1 MNFLGHEEI
10 RVITSLSDNELKWWR
25 DNLFKIRQK
34 TVSKPEFY
42 INRYFTETNF
52 VNFTNQKNDISKL
65 IVQIRDAT
73 WEMYITDEL
82 RFYREAIN
90 LLLSDG
96 RDPKKILIHLI
107 DDKKVYEIRNA
118 QSPHEMLVIIQGIFG
133 DFTARIF
140 PYFYEL
146 GKSVTQS
153 RRSRAGTA
161 FEVIIRQLMIRFGYQ
176 YQDQQSLGARVFKQK
191 GLGKIVDGI
200 LPNIESYEQ
209 KRQKCLVVTM
219 KTTLRERWQE
229 VVEELQRTNVPS
241 IHLLTLDQNIS
252 SNLLH
257 MLENHNITLVV
268 YKDIQQKYSH
278 HNNIMSF
285 ESFFNIE
292 VPHILRYWGYEN
304 V

>member
-1 MNFLGHEEI
+1 MNLLGHQEI
-10 RVITSLSDNELKWWR
+10 KVITSLSDGELKWWR
-25 DNLFKIRQK
+25 NNLLKIRQK
-34 TVSKPEFY
+34 TVCKPTIY
-42 INRYFTETNF
+42 INRYFAETKLLDL
-52 VNFTNQKNDISKL
+52 TSQKNDISQL
-65 IVQIRDAT
+65 IIKIRDVT
-73 WEMYITDEL
+73 WDMYILDEL
-82 RFYREAIN
+82 NFYRQAIN
-90 LLLSDG
+90 LLLTDT
-96 RDPKKILIHLI
+96 RDPEKILTHLI
-107 DDKKVYEIRNA
+107 DDEKVHKIRNT
-118 QSPHEMLVIIQGIFG
+118 QSTHEMLVIIRDIFG
-133 DFTARIF
+133 DFSARIF

-161 FEVIIRQLMIRFGYQ
+161 FEVIIQQLMIKFGYQ
-176 YQDQQSLGARVFKQK
+176 YQDQQSLGARAFKQK

-200 LPNIESYEQ
+200 LPNIQSYEQ

-241 IHLLTLDQNIS
+241 IHLLTLDQEIS

-268 YKDIQQKYSH
+268 YKDIQQKHSH

-292 VPHILRYWGYEN
+292 VPHILKYWGYEN
-304 V
+304 I

>member
-1 MNFLGHEEI
+1 MKPLGYEEI
-10 RVITSLSDNELKWWR
+10 EVITSLSDNELRWWR
-25 DNLFKIRQK
+25 NNLTKLRQQ
-34 TVSKPEFY
+34 TVHKPAVY
-42 INRYFTETNF
+42 INKYFAETETS
-52 VNFTNQKNDISKL
+52 DITKQRNEVSKL
-65 IVQIRDAT
+65 IVGIRDAT
-73 WEMYITDEL
+73 WSMYIADEL
-82 RFYREAIN
+82 KFYRQVID
-90 LLLSDG
+90 LLMSNQ
-96 RDPKKILIHLI
+96 RDPEQILVQLI
-107 DDKKVYEIRNA
+107 NDDKIREIRKA
-118 QSPHEMLVIIQGIFG
+118 QSSDEMLSIIRDIFG
-133 DFTARIF
+133 DFTVRIF

-161 FEVIIRQLMIRFGYQ
+161 FEIIIQQLMIKFGYQ
-176 YQDQQSLGARVFKQK
+176 YQDQQALGANLFKQK

-241 IHLLTLDQNIS
+241 IHLLTLDHEIS
-252 SNLLH
+252 ANLLH
-257 MLENHNITLVV
+257 TLESHNITLVV
-268 YKDIQQKYSH
+268 YKDIQEKHSN

-285 ESFFNIE
+285 ENFFNVEI
-292 VPHILRYWGYEN
+292 PHVLRYWGYEN

>member
-1 MNFLGHEEI
+1 MKNLGYEEM
-10 RVITSLSDNELKWWR
+10 RVVTSLSDDELKWWR
-25 DNLFKIRQK
+25 NNLLNIRQK
-34 TVSKPEFY
+34 TICKPAIY
-42 INRYFTETNF
+42 INRYFVETNLTDL
-52 VNFTNQKNDISKL
+52 TNKKNDVSNL
-65 IVQIRDAT
+65 IVKIRDIT
-73 WEMYITDEL
+73 WDMYIEDEL
-82 RFYREAIN
+82 NFYRQAIK
-90 LLLSDG
+90 LLLSDEK
-96 RDPKKILIHLI
+96 DPKKILIHLI
-107 DDKKVYEIRNA
+107 DDKKVSEIRNS
-118 QSPHEMLVIIQGIFG
+118 QSTNEMKNIIRDIFG
-133 DFTARIF
+133 DFSARIF

-161 FEVIIRQLMIRFGYQ
+161 FEVIIQQLMIKFGYQ
-176 YQDQQSLGARVFKQK
+176 YQDQQSLGARLFKQK

-241 IHLLTLDQNIS
+241 IHLLTLDQEIS
-252 SNLLH
+252 SNLLNT
-257 MLENHNITLVV
+257 LENHNITLVV
-268 YKDIQQKYSH
+268 YKDIQKKHSN

-292 VPHILRYWGYEN
+292 VPHILKYWGYEN
-304 V
+304 I